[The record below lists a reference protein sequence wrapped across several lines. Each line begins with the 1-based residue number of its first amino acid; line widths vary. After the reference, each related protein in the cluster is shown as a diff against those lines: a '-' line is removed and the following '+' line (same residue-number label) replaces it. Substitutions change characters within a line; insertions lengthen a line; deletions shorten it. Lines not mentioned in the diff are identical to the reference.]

1 MFLLSHVVII
11 IFFSDIVFC
20 LLSKFVTL
28 YHVYYEATCIQ
39 IVAKHQS
46 HKRNQTSM
54 YWLFTIYISIFWIS
68 SRVYKLYKSRFCHAD
83 WFSSLLTKQ
92 LVHLKKMKLKTWFI
106 GNWLPNLLKKW
117 TQKISKN
124 DFYFIYLKKKLS
136 CFTQEQIL

>member
-1 MFLLSHVVII
+1 MFLLSHFVIIII

-46 HKRNQTSM
+46 HKRNQRSM
-54 YWLFTIYISIFWIS
+54 YWLFNIYISIFWIS
-68 SRVYKLYKSRFCHAD
+68 SRVYKLNKSGICHAD

-92 LVHLKKMKLKTWFI
+92 LVHLKKNETKNLIHWQLTPQFVKEMNTKDIEKWF
-106 GNWLPNLLKKW
+106 L
-117 TQKISKN
+117 
-124 DFYFIYLKKKLS
+124 FHLS
-136 CFTQEQIL
+136 